1 MVSNKSGNV
10 LNAPKRHIFVMSKY
24 IKYIGEDTLL
34 DLIKT
39 QAKREAHK
47 IHIFCS
53 IMLSV
58 FVMLLISF

>member
-39 QAKREAHK
+39 QA
-47 IHIFCS
+47 
-53 IMLSV
+53 
-58 FVMLLISF
+58 

>member
-1 MVSNKSGNV
+1 
-10 LNAPKRHIFVMSKY
+10 MSKY

-47 IHIFCS
+47 IHIFVVLCYLYS
-53 IMLSV
+53 
-58 FVMLLISF
+58 